1 MRRIPK
7 PFLSGCKVAQ
17 GVVIAATGLKAEARI
32 AEKSQGVRAVIGGGI
47 EEQLA
52 TRLQQAAAEGAAAL
66 ISFGIAGGL
75 RPGLKPGTIIIGT
88 SVIHS
93 SGRVYSPDT
102 RWSDRLFEALP
113 NAESGPIV
121 GSSTIIASRDEKRAI
136 YLASGAFAADME
148 SQIVAQ
154 IAAEHG
160 LPFAVLRV
168 VADPST
174 LSLPPAAVNGLHP
187 DGSPNIPAVL
197 KSLAT
202 QPGQLWDIVRIAS
215 ATRSAMK
222 SLFRCHRLLGP
233 GLGGADLG

>member
-7 PFLSGCKVAQ
+7 PFQSECKVAQ

-47 EEQLA
+47 EDQLA
-52 TRLQQAAAEGAAAL
+52 TRLQQAAANGAAAF

-154 IAAEHG
+154 IDFRLAWQNREVAA
-160 LPFAVLRV
+160 A
-168 VADPST
+168 
-174 LSLPPAAVNGLHP
+174 LSLSETLH
-187 DGSPNIPAVL
+187 AL
-197 KSLAT
+197 QFRAQHFHAT
-202 QPGQLWDIVRIAS
+202 CGFLQLSHRGVKLFGRRFDQFFRERQRRTGQGIANNPEGHAPGFRHR
-215 ATRSAMK
+215 TRMQ
-222 SLFRCHRLLGP
+222 
-233 GLGGADLG
+233 